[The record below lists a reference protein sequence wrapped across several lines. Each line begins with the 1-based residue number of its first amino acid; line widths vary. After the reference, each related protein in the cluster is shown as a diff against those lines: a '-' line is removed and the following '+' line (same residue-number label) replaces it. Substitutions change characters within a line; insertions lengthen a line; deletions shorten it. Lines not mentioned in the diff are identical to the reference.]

1 MYICTTAQRLIAH
14 HARGQN
20 RSIVLSCEWRFFTA
34 CTSLRTIWRA
44 AIHEKPASLY
54 LESSIPSSGPVAI
67 TCGRPSHVLKSSRNV
82 ATTQFTSLAVALSL
96 AITSPSVTNSQCADG
111 GIHRGAFGQYPDI
124 WSVVRCAR
132 DILALELSSNRRPP
146 VYQIQPPFY
155 SIPIL

>member
-1 MYICTTAQRLIAH
+1 MHVDRTVLLYSVVSGVSSRRALLSERSGEQPSTRSLLRCTVFGVVDPVIRT
-14 HARGQN
+14 RGDH
-20 RSIVLSCEWRFFTA
+20 L
-34 CTSLRTIWRA
+34 RA
-44 AIHEKPASLY
+44 AITRVEVITERRHNAMY
-54 LESSIPSSGPVAI
+54 VTGCCLE
-67 TCGRPSHVLKSSRNV
+67 
-82 ATTQFTSLAVALSL
+82 L